1 MIYIR
6 NKFFFDYM
14 DIQIRDLTKNEA
26 NISVMNGDIAV
37 LYLAQ
42 YELLKNPNTEF
53 AGVIT
58 KHPLTS
64 ELWMRVVSSNPIKDI
79 VNATDAAISTTI
91 NLKKLITSKIKA
103 N

>member
-1 MIYIR
+1 
-6 NKFFFDYM
+6 M
-14 DIQIRDLTKNEA
+14 DVQIRDLTKNEA
-26 NISVMNGDIAV
+26 NLSIMNGDIGV
-37 LYLAQ
+37 LYLTQ
-42 YELLKNPNTEF
+42 RELLKNPNAEF

-58 KHPLTS
+58 RHPLTN

>member
-14 DIQIRDLTKNEA
+14 DVQIRDLTKKEA
-26 NISVMNGDIAV
+26 NITIMDGDIGV
-37 LYLAQ
+37 LYLTQ
-42 YELLKNPNTEF
+42 HELLKNPNTEF

-79 VNATDAAISTTI
+79 IKATDNATSTAI
-91 NLKKLITSKIKA
+91 NLKKLIKSKIKA